1 LARYR
6 IPAATHRI
14 EHEVSRSRFVATLGN
29 VATVSAAR
37 EFVAAI
43 RAEMSD
49 ASHHVY
55 TFKVGYGA
63 SVTEGLSDDGEPT
76 GTAGPPVMAVLR
88 GADIGD
94 AVLVVTRYFG
104 GTKLGTG
111 GLVRA
116 YGDAARA
123 VIAATP
129 TCEKVERQE
138 LGIDIPYSLYERIK
152 LIAAAH
158 DATIDDETFEG
169 EVTLYLTMPLESV
182 EPFTAAVREV
192 SAGRVIPTLL

>member
-1 LARYR
+1 M
-6 IPAATHRI
+6 HRI
-14 EHEVSRSRFVATLGN
+14 EYEVSHSRFIATLGN
-29 VATVSAAR
+29 VATVDAAR
-37 EFVAAI
+37 EFISTI

-55 TFKVGYGA
+55 AFKVGYGA

-129 TCEKVERQE
+129 TREKVERQQ
-138 LGIDIPYSLYERIK
+138 LGISVPYSLYERIK

-158 DATIDDETFEG
+158 DATIDDETFDG
-169 EVTLYLTMPLESV
+169 EVTVYLTLPLESV
-182 EPFTAAVREV
+182 KPFTESVREV